1 MSEFQRATA
10 SPLFLRDA
18 ELRRSIELLYFAY
31 RDFVGEADRL
41 LDAQGLG
48 RAHHRALYFIARQEG
63 LHVGALLEIL
73 QISKQS
79 LARVLRQLLD
89 QELVRQEAKSSDR
102 RRRQLYLT
110 DSGRDLERQLVAA
123 QKHLLGR
130 AYKGLAPEAI
140 KGFHQVLINM
150 IQDKTQAYRY
160 DAAQKRDAVQEHD
173 AAQE

>member
-10 SPLFLRDA
+10 SLIRDA

-41 LDAQGLG
+41 LDAQG

-79 LARVLRQLLD
+79 LARVLCQPLD
-89 QELVRQEAKSSDR
+89 QSLCAKRPSPA
-102 RRRQLYLT
+102 T
-110 DSGRDLERQLVAA
+110 VAA
-123 QKHLLGR
+123 
-130 AYKGLAPEAI
+130 AS
-140 KGFHQVLINM
+140 F
-150 IQDKTQAYRY
+150 T
-160 DAAQKRDAVQEHD
+160 
-173 AAQE
+173 